1 MWKRKTKWLVRGGR
15 KVRCYLCGKK
25 IHAKGDLF
33 LFHGDTGYYSHQSC
47 QAESTTISGN
57 ERRRAVKKIA
67 VGAAVVGAIA
77 AGAGK
82 LVDISSQSK
91 GSNSPA
97 AQTIL
102 TSQGLIPPALT
113 SDPANPVPGQ
123 IWYRSDAGVEAHFD
137 AVQNRVVYSSE
148 INDGNVHV
156 TSKGIVN
163 GLSVL
168 PNDGTGWFGPD
179 TTEGATSRGQIG
191 SPYTKTLGIQEGVNS
206 GNKVMIKYSATGY
219 PISAQINI
227 SHTVYIEY
235 ESQTVYSVQGSGP
248 ITMDDAI
255 YPTVTMT
262 AVFNVT
268 TILFGLTFVNV
279 AINGNGLASYGIYN
293 NNVENNYQNGNP
305 YYDHVAIVNCTASAI
320 LDAEFNPMFNAIQ
333 LNNYGTFGSTFDLS
347 ITNGSTT
354 ATLTDCYLYG
364 NGLYTEVIFLNIF
377 GGVLQTLYLGSGADT
392 IELVGVAA
400 TQTNTNVLF
409 YMNNHRINNLTI
421 LGGIMQVPNNT
432 GAYFFDQVGN
442 DGFILNFYAKNVGWG
457 IGGYT
462 TGTINAS
469 FYNTAT
475 TKFFNQLFIGTFKM
489 EGCYV
494 VQFPSGTP
502 IDIPNFPM
510 EASLVDL
517 AGGSKGGGIFTRIK
531 SSLLISGHV
540 GGAFVNPPV
549 SGTIYQNTNP
559 YDIEIELPVYA
570 TTAATAGYVTVA
582 KGVSDT
588 PTPIGNQYVSGD
600 TSSTATQ
607 IIRLSV
613 PAQWYYEFTA
623 SGVTFGTASVFAT

>member
-1 MWKRKTKWLVRGGR
+1 MWKHKTKWLLRGGR

-25 IHAKGDLF
+25 ILAKGDLF
-33 LFHGDTGYYSHQSC
+33 LFHQDTGYYSHQSC
-47 QAESTTISGN
+47 MIESTAISGN

-82 LVDISSQSK
+82 FLDVSSQSK
-91 GSNSPA
+91 NSSA

-113 SDPANPVPGQ
+113 SDPSNPVPGQ
-123 IWYRSDAGVEAHFD
+123 MWYRSDAGVMAHFD

-156 TSKGIVN
+156 TSKGIIN

-179 TTEGATSRGQIG
+179 TTKGATAPGQYG
-191 SPYTKTLGIQEGVNS
+191 SPYTETLGIQEGVS
-206 GNKVMIKYSATGY
+206 AGNKVMIKYSATGY

-235 ESQTVYSVQGSGP
+235 ESQTVYSVQGSGT

-255 YPTVTMT
+255 YPTTEMT

-268 TILFGLTFVNV
+268 TILFGLTFVNI
-279 AINGNGLASYGIYN
+279 AINGKGLASYGIYN
-293 NNVENNYQNGNP
+293 NNLETNYQNGTP
-305 YYDHVAIVNCTASAI
+305 YYDHVAIVNCTVSGI

-333 LNNYGTFGSTFDLS
+333 LNNSGTFGSTFDLS

-354 ATLTDCYLYG
+354 VTLTDCYLYG

-377 GGVLQTLYLGSGADT
+377 GGVLQTLYLGSSADS

-409 YMNNHRINNLTI
+409 YLNDRYINNLTI
-421 LGGIMQVPNNT
+421 IGGFMQVPNST
-432 GAYFFDQVGN
+432 GAYFFG
-442 DGFILNFYAKNVGWG
+442 GAGYILNFYAKNVGWG
-457 IGGYT
+457 IGSYS
-462 TGTINAS
+462 TGTVNAS
-469 FYNTAT
+469 FYDT
-475 TKFFNQLFIGTFKM
+475 TYTTFFNQLFIGTFKM
-489 EGCYV
+489 EGCYIA
-494 VQFPSGTP
+494 QFPSGAP
-502 IDIPNFPM
+502 LDIPNFPM
-510 EASLVDL
+510 EISQT
-517 AGGSKGGGIFTRIK
+517 SNGGGNGTGAGVFTRIK
-531 SSLLISGHV
+531 SSLLISGHL

-559 YDIEIELPVYA
+559 YEIEIELPVYA
-570 TTAATAGYVTVA
+570 TTASTAGYVTVA

-588 PTPIGNQYVSGD
+588 PTAIGNQYVSGN

-607 IIRLSV
+607 IIRLKV
-613 PAQWYYEFTA
+613 PALWYYEFTG
-623 SGVTFGTASVFAT
+623 SGVTFGTASIFAT